1 MSGKITHSFF
11 IHKTFRQ
18 KFYKKKK
25 DYPNKKTLSPRGK
38 ADTQDIYQQKMLA
51 GIIPVHIQ
59 SVSDPYL
66 LHVYMFGVG
75 TVLVRSVH

>member
-38 ADTQDIYQQKMLA
+38 ADTQDIYQQKMLT
-51 GIIPVHIQ
+51 GIIPV
-59 SVSDPYL
+59 PYPIR
-66 LHVYMFGVG
+66 V
-75 TVLVRSVH
+75 